1 MKILLL
7 SGLPHHSGRMGI
19 SLYRILFWSFVV
31 VAGMAAGGIWYG
43 YQLGLEAAQAAWREE
58 AAMRIDAHLQEQ
70 MSNIEENRKRT
81 NENLDALA
89 MRLGEIQSHMLRVNA
104 LGERLVEMEKLD
116 LSEFDFAGTPALGG
130 PESPTARSVD
140 LQGLLE
146 EMEELSRVIGD
157 RERKLG
163 LLEDLMI
170 NRNIQQEIR
179 PTGLPVEG
187 GWISSSYGFRKDPF
201 TGKTSFHDGV
211 DITTARDNAKVTAVA
226 SGVVIRTGY
235 ADGYS
240 GYGKLVEV
248 KHGNGYVTRYAHNA
262 DVFVKPGDLVTRG
275 QVIATMGSTGRS
287 TGDHVHF
294 EVAHNGKN
302 IDPTAY
308 LRDVN

>member
-19 SLYRILFWSFVV
+19 SLYRVLFWSFLLVGG
-31 VAGMAAGGIWYG
+31 VAGGGAWYG
-43 YQLGLEAAQAAWREE
+43 YRLGLDSAEAGWRQEAATR
-58 AAMRIDAHLQEQ
+58 MDAHMQEQ
-70 MSNIEENRKRT
+70 MSTIEETKKRT

-89 MRLGEIQSHMLRVNA
+89 MRLGEMQSHVLRLNA
-104 LGERLVEMEKLD
+104 LGERLVQMEKLD
-116 LSEFDFAGTPALGG
+116 LSEFDFNSDPAVGG
-130 PESPTARSVD
+130 PETPNERSVD

-146 EMEELSRVIGD
+146 DMETLSKVISD

-170 NRNIQQEIR
+170 NRNIQEEIR
-179 PTGLPVEG
+179 PSGLPVEG
-187 GWISSSYGFRKDPF
+187 GWISSPYGFRKDPF
-201 TGKTSFHDGV
+201 TGKGSFHEGV
-211 DITTARDNAKVTAVA
+211 DITTARDDAKVTSVA
-226 SGVVIRTGY
+226 SGVVVKAGY

-240 GYGKLVEV
+240 GYGKVIEI
-248 KHGNGYVTRYAHNA
+248 KHGNGYVTRYGHNA
-262 DVFVKPGDLVTRG
+262 QVFVKPGDIVSRG

-287 TGDHVHF
+287 TGEHVHF

-302 IDPTAY
+302 IDPTSY